1 MSASEPFNGIDWHN
15 AQTLPAFLDAIP
27 GLTQAEKRAIVEAA
41 AGVLADHYAHLP
53 HKRSAHGI
61 DPVARLRALARS
73 LDDIATETGFHA
85 ELVQVFAEMRD
96 LHTVYTLPSVYA
108 SHVAFLPFQIGIAH
122 DGPEGT
128 GERRVIVTHVMP
140 GSVHAPF
147 VAGVEITFWNGIP
160 IWRAIEKLAA
170 YTGGAN
176 RAASQ
181 ARAVAAFTQRPLMR
195 LAPPDEMH
203 VEIEY
208 RTEEGVSHR
217 TRLDWKVCK
226 LVADAHVAHRPA
238 APAHPHNL
246 QLALDDMGDALRRHR
261 KSAYAPHVLHAEA
274 GGAHVA
280 HQGFHAGHPHE
291 EEVPTRLSQV
301 RAWKGEFDGKPFGHL
316 RIRSFNTRD
325 PDGFLD
331 DIAMLLERMPREGL
345 IVDVRD
351 NPGGLMAA
359 AERMLQFFSDR
370 PIQPVRMEFLAT
382 EANLKLCQS
391 QTPANPNM
399 AENLSRWI
407 PSLSR
412 ARQTG
417 SVWSNAYPMT
427 NPNEIRS
434 AERIYHG
441 PVLLITS
448 ALSYSAADI
457 FIAGFRDHHL
467 GKILGVHGNTGA
479 GGANRW
485 TYSDI
490 LTLLRG
496 ERLTPGRPAALPGG
510 ADLRVAIR
518 RAVRVGAGEGMELEE
533 SGIEPD
539 EVHRLTR
546 ADLLQG
552 DIDLIA
558 HAVRMLRE
566 EN

>member
-1 MSASEPFNGIDWHN
+1 MSASDVLDGVEWHEC
-15 AQTLPAFLDAIP
+15 QTLAAFL
-27 GLTQAEKRAIVEAA
+27 LTVPPLTVAEKRNIIEAA

-73 LDDIATETGFHA
+73 VEDISTETGFHA

-96 LHTVYTLPSVYA
+96 LHTVYTLPTAYA
-108 SHVAFLPFQIGIAH
+108 GMVAFLPFQVGIAH
-122 DGPEGT
+122 EGAT
-128 GERRVIVTHVMP
+128 RQVIVTHVIP
-140 GSVHAPF
+140 GAVHAPF
-147 VAGVEITFWNGIP
+147 AEGVEIVAWNGVP

-170 YTGGAN
+170 YTGGSN

-181 ARAVAAFTQRPLMR
+181 ARAVAAFTQRPLLR

-208 RTEEGVSHR
+208 VTEAGNRHR
-217 TRLDWKVCK
+217 TRLDWRVCR
-226 LVADAHVAHRPA
+226 LVSDGHIAHKPA
-238 APAHPHNL
+238 APASPHCL
-246 QLALDDMGDALRRHR
+246 TLALDDMGDALRRHR
-261 KSAYAPHVLHAEA
+261 KSTYAPHVLHAEKNA
-274 GGAHVA
+274 FHVE
-280 HQGFHAGHPHE
+280 HDEYHDEHPHE

-301 RAWKGEFDGKPFGHL
+301 RAWKGVVDGKPFGHL

-331 DIAMLLERMPREGL
+331 DLESLLRRLPQDGL
-345 IVDVRD
+345 IIDVRD

-359 AERMLQFFSDR
+359 AERLLQFFSDR

-382 EANLKLCQS
+382 EANVKLCGS

-399 AENLSRWI
+399 AENLSRWL
-407 PSLSR
+407 PSLKR
-412 ARQTG
+412 AQQTG

-427 NPNEIRS
+427 DPNEIRS
-434 AERIYHG
+434 AERVYPG

-467 GKILGVHGNTGA
+467 GKILGVHSNTGA

-490 LTLLRG
+490 ITLLKG
-496 ERLTPGRPAALPGG
+496 ERLTAGRPPVLPGG

-518 RAVRVGAGEGMELEE
+518 RAVRVGAGEGQELEE

-539 EVHRLTR
+539 EVHNLTR
-546 ADLLQG
+546 ADLMQG
-552 DIDLIA
+552 DVDLIA
-558 HAVRMLRE
+558 HAVRMLRS
-566 EN
+566 